1 MAGYSR
7 ENKRQNDALQTI
19 LRGATPEGKVQVGY
33 TGKSEDRGDKIDR
46 LSDIM
51 KEARMPW
58 FCPSCKKV
66 MKHRLDDKTWSRYNH
81 CFDCQVEF
89 ENKMRIDGTYDEL
102 KESKIKDDKLAWIKD
117 QKQQIKELK
126 EQKTPD
132 FFNQVAADGQTLDKE
147 KWNVNMEKIVEKA
160 DEYLEYLDKE
170 EESLK

>member
-19 LRGATPEGKVQVGY
+19 LRGGTPEGKVQVGY

-89 ENKMRIDGTYDEL
+89 ENKMRIDGTYDEW
-102 KESKIKDDKLAWIKD
+102 KESKIKADKLAWIKD

>member
-19 LRGATPEGKVQVGY
+19 LRGGTPEGKVQVGY
-33 TGKSEDRGDKIDR
+33 TSKTEKHGDKIDR

-89 ENKMRIDGTYDEL
+89 ENKMRIDGTYDEW
-102 KESKIKDDKLAWIKD
+102 KESKIKADKLAWIKD